1 MLLGWR
7 SKAID
12 NGEELTAGLVN
23 MSVDLKF
30 FPHAPVQK
38 SLVNRVSYVFLYFVM
53 ITLLLVKLISRR
65 WESLKVSH
73 TSCNSTLYLC
83 SFTSY
88 KHIQQLVFMW
98 LLPQNG
104 LFWQFYA
111 FLLIILGIA
120 ETVSFSLVLLWQITK
135 TSTIWQVWSRLF
147 SVFLSSYRLQCT

>member
-12 NGEELTAGLVN
+12 NGEELTAGLLN

-53 ITLLLVKLISRR
+53 ITLLLGKFQGDG
-65 WESLKVSH
+65 KVERSAV
-73 TSCNSTLYLC
+73 TLAVNSTLYRLC
-83 SFTSY
+83 SFTGY
-88 KHIQQLVFMW
+88 KHIQQLVLMW
-98 LLPQNG
+98 LLAQNG

-111 FLLIILGIA
+111 FILGIA
-120 ETVSFSLVLLWQITK
+120 ETASFPLVLLWRTTK
-135 TSTIWQVWSRLF
+135 TSTIWQVWCRLF